1 MIKYVLFD
9 MDGTLLDTEPLYEQ
23 SWVEAGRKYGVD
35 VADMYAPLICGRSVD
50 SARYVLWD
58 RFGKDFDADGMVA
71 YRMERYRELTKTDL
85 RLKAGCVE
93 ILEFLKENSI
103 PCALAT
109 STLTDLAM
117 SNLERTGI
125 SDYFSAVVTSAMVER
140 GKPHPDIFLEA
151 GRRIGA
157 DADLCIVCEDSYSG
171 IAAAFAAGM
180 KPVFIPDRLP
190 PNEETDRKA
199 YKTLDSL
206 LDLVELIKKENN
218 FK

>member
-1 MIKYVLFD
+1 
-9 MDGTLLDTEPLYEQ
+9 
-23 SWVEAGRKYGVD
+23 
-35 VADMYAPLICGRSVD
+35 
-50 SARYVLWD
+50 
-58 RFGKDFDADGMVA
+58 
-71 YRMERYRELTKTDL
+71 
-85 RLKAGCVE
+85 
-93 ILEFLKENSI
+93 
-103 PCALAT
+103 
-109 STLTDLAM
+109 M

-157 DADLCIVCEDSYSG
+157 DADSCIVCEDSYSG

-199 YKTLDSL
+199 YKTLDNL